1 MAPNPT
7 RPEAREPSPH
17 PDPEQFDVEGVDYY
31 HACYGGTA
39 SLFACTNWVGCD
51 AWDGRWAI
59 VVCTDVSDAPPQ
71 YPFMNGAACVAMLVG
86 ADAPLALEGR
96 RRTHMAHA
104 WDFYKPVGWP
114 SMGPI
119 IDGPGSMEQYYE
131 CLVACQVRGR
141 VRVRVKP

>member
-1 MAPNPT
+1 
-7 RPEAREPSPH
+7 
-17 PDPEQFDVEGVDYY
+17 
-31 HACYGGTA
+31 
-39 SLFACTNWVGCD
+39 
-51 AWDGRWAI
+51 
-59 VVCTDVSDAPPQ
+59 
-71 YPFMNGAACVAMLVG
+71 MLVG
-86 ADAPLALEGR
+86 ANAPLALEGQR
-96 RRTHMAHA
+96 HTHMVHA